1 MRRGRALLLAAAMGA
16 GPALGLLGTAAVPAA
31 AAAVPASLARSAAP
45 VPVAAGAPAPPSGA
59 TQITL
64 PAGPGTGAPGA
75 AGPTKLSGRAKA
87 AAVLGGL
94 LLIGVLWAFSQGFGI
109 LGGRPRRRRPP
120 GVALTPARDMPTAEG
135 QPGPA

>member
-1 MRRGRALLLAAAMGA
+1 VLLAAAMGA
-16 GPALGLLGTAAVPAA
+16 GPALGLLGTAPAPAA
-31 AAAVPASLARSAAP
+31 AAALPASLARPAAP
-45 VPVAAGAPAPPSGA
+45 VPVAAAAPAPPSGA

-64 PAGPGTGAPGA
+64 PAGPGTDAPGA
-75 AGPTKLSGRAKA
+75 AAPTKLSGRAKA

-109 LGGRPRRRRPP
+109 LGGRARRRRPP
-120 GVALTPARDMPTAEG
+120 GVALTPARDMSTAEG